1 MSATNMQE
9 FWYFGIHETLYLFSE
24 EKKQQYVYCFPNIQ
38 NCYDIAAVINAGVR
52 ILIEGLI
59 KLYEISNF
67 VALVEVCGG
76 YLTLVQLRKLLLTP
90 TTPQN
95 RLRKKSIIT
104 AWKSYCN
111 ISWQDI
117 VMELVA

>member
-1 MSATNMQE
+1 
-9 FWYFGIHETLYLFSE
+9 
-24 EKKQQYVYCFPNIQ
+24 VYCFPNIQ

-104 AWKSYCN
+104 A
-111 ISWQDI
+111 
-117 VMELVA
+117 